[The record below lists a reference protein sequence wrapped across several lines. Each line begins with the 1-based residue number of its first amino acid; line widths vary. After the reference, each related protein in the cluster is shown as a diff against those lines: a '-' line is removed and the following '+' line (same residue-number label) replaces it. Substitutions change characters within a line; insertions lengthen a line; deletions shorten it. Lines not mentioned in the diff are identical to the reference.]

1 MRRFDLAVTC
11 VCCALLGYFAWHG
24 WKGPRGFPYQEQ
36 LQAKMEVLT
45 GKQAEVV
52 TSRRQLEEKVAL
64 LRPESID
71 PDLLDEMARGQLQ
84 MARPGDLV
92 VYTNR

>member
-1 MRRFDLAVTC
+1 MR
-11 VCCALLGYFAWHG
+11 
-24 WKGPRGFPYQEQ
+24 WKGPRGFPYQER

-45 GKQAEVV
+45 GKQAEVA
-52 TSRRQLEEKVAL
+52 TSREQLEDKVAL
-64 LRPESID
+64 LRPENID
-71 PDLLDEMARGQLQ
+71 PDLLDELARGQLQ